1 MNCWISAWIKIFPS
15 HHHLIYFGKVTDKS
29 VHLFKTVKLGER
41 QHQFSTLFGKT
52 EPRFL
57 DLQNRPFSKV
67 SHVINLCEH
76 ENSLL
81 LENSVS
87 SNWKNI
93 LKLGKRTM
101 FSNTESWL
109 CDQLLQKAYLLK
121 LLKDVKY
128 KQLQSANFKRQFR
141 TVNKKKSNENQT
153 VNLSSKSLPLIP
165 SLSKS
170 VMRGTGLKIY
180 IRIQQNLRVLG
191 SSLVSNKHPL
201 LHQDTCTLI
210 SPWETGI

>member
-15 HHHLIYFGKVTDKS
+15 HHHLTSKS
-29 VHLFKTVKLGER
+29 VHLLKKTVKLGER

-87 SNWKNI
+87 RNWKNI

-180 IRIQQNLRVLG
+180 IRNYTAKSEGVRII
-191 SSLVSNKHPL
+191 SS
-201 LHQDTCTLI
+201 
-210 SPWETGI
+210 E

>member
-1 MNCWISAWIKIFPS
+1 MNCWISALIKIFPS
-15 HHHLIYFGKVTDKS
+15 HHHLIYFGEVTDS

-52 EPRFL
+52 ERRFL
-57 DLQNRPFSKV
+57 DLRNRPFSKV
-67 SHVINLCEH
+67 SHVINFCEH
-76 ENSLL
+76 ESSLL

-128 KQLQSANFKRQFR
+128 KQLQSANFKCQFR
-141 TVNKKKSNENQT
+141 TVNEKKS
-153 VNLSSKSLPLIP
+153 
-165 SLSKS
+165 
-170 VMRGTGLKIY
+170 MKIK
-180 IRIQQNLRVLG
+180 R
-191 SSLVSNKHPL
+191 
-201 LHQDTCTLI
+201 
-210 SPWETGI
+210 